1 MSQIKDLESENLFED
16 DKEEFELF
24 ANEVLKHKD
33 TKISLNL
40 AAATCA
46 TKQNTVLSKAKL
58 VKPAGLTQVKCDKIY
73 QKWVCYWTTKGQHLI
88 FSNIGCWTLFYDEE
102 NIEEAWKKM
111 IALYTSGTLFG
122 VVKIARNNLRPS
134 NKKGFQIY
142 AFTGP
147 ASQGDFV
154 KEVGRRLLCS
164 MSYYKQKHWKK
175 TRAQCS
181 ITYEN
186 KIYFKISKAGPC
198 QFQLFF

>member
-73 QKWVCYWTTKGQHLI
+73 QKWVCYWTTK
-88 FSNIGCWTLFYDEE
+88 
-102 NIEEAWKKM
+102 
-111 IALYTSGTLFG
+111 
-122 VVKIARNNLRPS
+122 
-134 NKKGFQIY
+134 
-142 AFTGP
+142 
-147 ASQGDFV
+147 
-154 KEVGRRLLCS
+154 
-164 MSYYKQKHWKK
+164 
-175 TRAQCS
+175 
-181 ITYEN
+181 
-186 KIYFKISKAGPC
+186 
-198 QFQLFF
+198 